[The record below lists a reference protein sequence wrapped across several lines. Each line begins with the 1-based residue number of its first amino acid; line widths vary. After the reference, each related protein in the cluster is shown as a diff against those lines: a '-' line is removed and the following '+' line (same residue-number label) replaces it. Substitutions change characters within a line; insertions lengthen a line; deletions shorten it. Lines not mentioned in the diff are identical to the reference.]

1 MSKPLIMILGKSASG
16 KSSLVDRA
24 CKELGLK
31 AIPSYTTRKPRYDGE
46 QGHTFVTDEEY
57 GELKDIIA
65 ENTFC
70 GNKYCVTL
78 EQIENPEYT
87 LYVIDCKGVE
97 CFKQMYKGS
106 RQVYTVQIT
115 CDEKIR
121 VERLKHR
128 YAKIC
133 KDEIETLNKVI
144 ERLIADSEEFED
156 IDRIATYC
164 VRNTFDFDDSFKQFK
179 QLITMFLDKENKE

>member
-1 MSKPLIMILGKSASG
+1 MKPLIMIVAKSASG
-16 KSSLVDRA
+16 KSTLVERA
-24 CKELGLK
+24 CKDLGIQ
-31 AIPSYTTRKPRYDGE
+31 AIPSYTTRKPRYENE
-46 QGHTFVTDEEY
+46 QGHTFVTNEEY

-78 EQIENPEYT
+78 DQIENPEYC
-87 LYVIDCKGVE
+87 LYVIDCKGIE
-97 CFKQMYKGS
+97 CFKQTYKGS
-106 RQVYTVQIT
+106 RKIYTVQIV

-133 KDEIETLNKVI
+133 KNEIETLNKVI
-144 ERLIADSEEFED
+144 ERLIADSEEFGD
-156 IDRIATYC
+156 IDRVATYC
-164 VRNTFDFDDSFKQFK
+164 IDNTFDFEESYRQFK
-179 QLITMFLDKENKE
+179 ELIMTFLNSEDE

>member
-31 AIPSYTTRKPRYDGE
+31 AIPSYTTRKPRYEGE

-97 CFKQMYKGS
+97 CFKQMYKGN
-106 RQVYTVQIT
+106 RKVYTVQIT

-179 QLITMFLDKENKE
+179 QLISMFLDKENKE

>member
-1 MSKPLIMILGKSASG
+1 MKPLILVVGKSASG
-16 KSSLVDRA
+16 KSSLVERA
-24 CKELGLK
+24 CKELSLK
-31 AIPSYTTRKPRYDGE
+31 AISSYTTRKPRYEGE

-57 GELKDIIA
+57 SELKNIIA

-78 EQIENPEYT
+78 EQIENPEYN
-87 LYVIDCKGVE
+87 LYVIDCKGIE
-97 CFKQMYKGS
+97 FLKQAYKGN
-106 RQVYTVQIT
+106 RQMYTVQIT

-128 YAKIC
+128 YSKIC

-179 QLITMFLDKENKE
+179 QLITMFLDKENNE